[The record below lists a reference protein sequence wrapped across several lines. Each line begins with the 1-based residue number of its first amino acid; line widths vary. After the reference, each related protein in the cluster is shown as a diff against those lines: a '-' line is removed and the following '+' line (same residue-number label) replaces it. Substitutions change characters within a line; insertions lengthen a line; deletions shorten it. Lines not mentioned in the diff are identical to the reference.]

1 MRIETEFFP
10 GAIGA
15 IVKFHGEY
23 YAKHWGFTPLFEM
36 RIAEGLSA
44 FAQRKT
50 DKDLILLA
58 VDEKGLAASLTLDLG
73 DPESGDRGAHLRWF
87 FAEDRCRG
95 TGIGRQLMTRAMD
108 HADKQTGGKA
118 WLTTF
123 AGLKPARALYDAF
136 GFELV
141 EEFDGAVWG
150 IGVQG
155 QEFRRSGSGR

>member
-50 DKDLILLA
+50 DKD
-58 VDEKGLAASLTLDLG
+58 
-73 DPESGDRGAHLRWF
+73 
-87 FAEDRCRG
+87 
-95 TGIGRQLMTRAMD
+95 
-108 HADKQTGGKA
+108 
-118 WLTTF
+118 
-123 AGLKPARALYDAF
+123 Y
-136 GFELV
+136 
-141 EEFDGAVWG
+141 
-150 IGVQG
+150 
-155 QEFRRSGSGR
+155 RSGGPHGNYGMAGSC